1 MAVVRRHLQLDP
13 CLGLVVAGHPKATA
27 PTLARIQE
35 DSLGNQIAVLAGRIR
50 DTRSGVFASVA
61 DWADTAVDGP
71 RAAGWQWFAVLKSPN
86 ACGRSERVWMLGNSI
101 ERSLTFNLWQG
112 SVDWREFALP
122 ATRMFRP
129 RSGR

>member
-1 MAVVRRHLQLDP
+1 VPNCWFSDELKTPATWQWFADTYNLSHVSASWSQVT
-13 CLGLVVAGHPKATA
+13 PKATA

-71 RAAGWQWFAVLKSPN
+71 RAAGWQWFAVWSPE
-86 ACGRSERVWMLGNSI
+86 CLRPFKRVGCW
-101 ERSLTFNLWQG
+101 ET
-112 SVDWREFALP
+112 ALP
-122 ATRMFRP
+122 RR
-129 RSGR
+129 